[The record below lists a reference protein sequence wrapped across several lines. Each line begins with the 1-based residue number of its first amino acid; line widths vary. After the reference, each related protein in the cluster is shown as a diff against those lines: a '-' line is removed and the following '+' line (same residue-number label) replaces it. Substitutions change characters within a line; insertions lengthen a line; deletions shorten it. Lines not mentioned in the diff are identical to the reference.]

1 MDGRV
6 GARPLDPS
14 AGWALALRG
23 DGPFRAHALAR
34 LRAHLAAAAEFE
46 LRRRGIAADGGERG
60 EAASPA
66 QQVVEAAL
74 EAILADLDRY
84 RAQSRFTTWTAKY
97 AIRAAA
103 AAAREKAIA
112 ASPDGR
118 GESR

>member
-6 GARPLDPS
+6 GARPLDPF

-23 DGPFRAHALAR
+23 DGPFRAHALA
-34 LRAHLAAAAEFE
+34 HLAAAAEFE
-46 LRRRGIAADGGERG
+46 LRCRGIAADGGERG